1 MLALTTKGPSVRH
14 PDWLHLGNACSVA
27 IGMFCRKKETYHTVL
42 AMELLVRGLVYSNM
56 YYTHIVHVC
65 VFTCV
70 LYSHVC
76 TVLTCVYCTHMCVY
90 CTHMYVLYSHVCVLY
105 SHMCVLYSHVCV
117 LYILTRDDD
126 VVVKLNV
133 E

>member
-76 TVLTCVYCTHMCVY
+76 TVLTC
-90 CTHMYVLYSHVCVLY
+90 
-105 SHMCVLYSHVCV
+105 HMCVLYSHVCV